1 MKGKKNECKQYSH
14 SNFSSKLPRE
24 VIDKAVINSV
34 KLIDPSFKEK
44 KKKKFKI
51 LIKMFVPSVYLA
63 QPNFESVCINLNCE

>member
-44 KKKKFKI
+44 KKKKKI
-51 LIKMFVPSVYLA
+51 
-63 QPNFESVCINLNCE
+63 QNLNQDVCTKCILSTTKL

>member
-44 KKKKFKI
+44 IKKKKI
-51 LIKMFVPSVYLA
+51 
-63 QPNFESVCINLNCE
+63 QNLNQDVCTKCIFSTTKL